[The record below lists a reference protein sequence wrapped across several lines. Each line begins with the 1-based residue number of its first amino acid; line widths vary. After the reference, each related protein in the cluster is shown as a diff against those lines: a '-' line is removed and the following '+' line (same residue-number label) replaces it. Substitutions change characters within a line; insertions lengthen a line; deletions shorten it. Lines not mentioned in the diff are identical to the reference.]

1 VEVYSQVVSE
11 PRIVDGYCVATTFV
25 LERIKYGNGGG
36 DDFPNP
42 RSKMVRAVKVTHGA
56 LATSQYRDDAV
67 RSAGGEQLLGA
78 RLQVEVVQDD
88 AWRDWVS
95 HAGIRPEL
103 AKETCKK
110 CLEATTGLTWEDVR
124 EGA

>member
-1 VEVYSQVVSE
+1 MSE
-11 PRIVDGYCVATTFV
+11 PRIVDGYCVAATFA

>member
-1 VEVYSQVVSE
+1 MTTQST
-11 PRIVDGYCVATTFV
+11 PPAHIANGYCVATTFA
-25 LERIKYGNGGG
+25 LERYKYGNGGG
-36 DDFPNP
+36 DYADPK
-42 RSKMVRAVKVTHGA
+42 SKKVHAVKVTDGA
-56 LATSQYRDDAV
+56 IATSQYRDDAV